1 MGPALLF
8 SQIIKLTNKM
18 LNGKILNEEAERV
31 ALLNSQRREA
41 YSTVRL
47 LAGASIMCVV

>member
-18 LNGKILNEEAERV
+18 LNGKILNEEAE
-31 ALLNSQRREA
+31 QRR
-41 YSTVRL
+41 
-47 LAGASIMCVV
+47 ASELTAVERRTPQSVFWRVPALCG

>member
-47 LAGASIMCVV
+47 LAGAIIMWVV